1 MVTSGGFLAFVS
13 ILHQWVENAH
23 FLGPMRTKCGLKDQ
37 KSPQCGPNASF
48 ADLFGN
54 TGVTL
59 PRQRSSRT
67 LKTLSNC
74 KGFYRVFSA
83 VERFLYLRD
92 FFYYF
97 DRFFNLCLSD
107 FLNKCFKDF
116 KNRDLRD
123 LCIVKEAPCKVQC
136 LRCKLQCVRCN
147 V

>member
-1 MVTSGGFLAFVS
+1 MQSGGECPV
-13 ILHQWVENAH
+13 IPPVHW
-23 FLGPMRTKCGLKDQ
+23 K
-37 KSPQCGPNASF
+37 
-48 ADLFGN
+48 
-54 TGVTL
+54 GVTL

-123 LCIVKEAPCKVQC
+123 LC
-136 LRCKLQCVRCN
+136 N